1 MMSNKILSVFV
12 DESRILSEQDCSSRF
27 YILTL
32 VLHDQSFGI
41 EHQVESLN
49 RDLDSVG
56 IANLC
61 FHAAPII
68 RANGSF
74 EFMNWDLRRKIFS
87 RMMGFVRSVDFKY
100 HCLVVD
106 KKFINTSDQI
116 ISKLEPD
123 FRAGSF

>member
-1 MMSNKILSVFV
+1 M
-12 DESRILSEQDCSSRF
+12 
-27 YILTL
+27 
-32 VLHDQSFGI
+32 VLHDQSLGI
-41 EHQVESLN
+41 ENQVASLN

-87 RMMGFVRSVDFKY
+87 RMMGFVRAVDFKY

-106 KKFINTSDQI
+106 KKYVNTSDQI
-116 ISKLEPD
+116 VAKLESQLQG
-123 FRAGSF
+123 RAF